1 MHTKSKYVNSGERMW
16 TSKDPK
22 EKQEFIAKSVRN
34 RRRIAAECMRLR
46 LALDRVCSWVDIP
59 PPLLAPRAVRSG
71 W

>member
-46 LALDRVCSWVDIP
+46 LALDRVCGWADITP
-59 PPLLAPRAVRSG
+59 FLWPQEAIRSD